1 MVNGAWA
8 SGPSSVSGS
17 VDVWRGSALTRVMT
31 TAPRDHDADAEPGGV
46 GIAVHHALEL
56 DQLPL
61 CGLGSRHWRYG

>member
-1 MVNGAWA
+1 
-8 SGPSSVSGS
+8 
-17 VDVWRGSALTRVMT
+17 MT